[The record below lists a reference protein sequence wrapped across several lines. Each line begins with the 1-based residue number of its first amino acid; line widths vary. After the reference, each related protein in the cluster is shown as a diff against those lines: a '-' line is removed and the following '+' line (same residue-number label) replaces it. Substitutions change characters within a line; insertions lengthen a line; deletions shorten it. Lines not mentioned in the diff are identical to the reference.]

1 MPNELTL
8 TATWGRDPL
17 PAGGD
22 GQLAYLLIDLTAEAA
37 QQAVAGPA
45 LPLNLALVLDHSGSM
60 SGPKLQHLKEAVGRV
75 VDQLSPQDTLSV
87 TVFDEKA
94 KLLVPAQTV
103 TDRAALHTLVGSL
116 REAGGTQMS
125 SGLRMG
131 LDEVRQNAGPNV
143 VSRILL
149 LTDGQTWGDADQ
161 CVALAAEAGQAG
173 IPISAFGVGA
183 EEDWSVSL
191 LDRIAEASG
200 GQSDYIAQP
209 ADTIASFRKTVQT
222 MQATAVQRA
231 TLTLQ
236 LSAGVNARALYR
248 ITPMI
253 ARLKPEADSTGA
265 VSVPLGDI
273 GRDAAVSVLFEL
285 TLPPRRPGQY
295 RIARAVAH
303 YAVPGAED
311 AARQVDQDILLTFVV
326 GLPSSPGN
334 PRVMNIVEKATAF
347 RLQTRALEEA
357 EVGHIAEASRN
368 LRSAATR
375 LLSLGEADLAQQA
388 EQEAERLERKGQMS
402 PGGTKKLT
410 FATRKLG
417 SEDMP
422 AETAAPASPPASA
435 PTASAAPAS
444 ASAPVEPAA
453 PVSVP
458 TESATPLVLAP
469 VPAPVENAAPV
480 APAPV
485 PAPVESPPPA
495 AQEVPTQRV
504 GAPSTAGES
513 EVPTQRVG
521 GSDDTPAEVPTQRVG
536 GALDSAAP
544 GSATPP
550 PSEPTSGG

>member
-453 PVSVP
+453 PVNEP
-458 TESATPLVLAP
+458 TASATPLVLAP

-521 GSDDTPAEVPTQRVG
+521 GSDDTPVEVPTQRVG

>member
-22 GQLAYLLIDLTAEAA
+22 GQLAYLLLDLTADVQVAA
-37 QQAVAGPA
+37 SGAG

-60 SGPKLQHLKEAVGRV
+60 SGPKLQHLKEAVTRV

-94 KLLVPAQTV
+94 KLLVPTQQV
-103 TDRAALHTLVGSL
+103 TDREALHALVGSL

-125 SGLRMG
+125 SGLRTG
-131 LDEVRQNAGPNV
+131 LDEVRKGAGPNV

-149 LTDGQTWGDADQ
+149 LTDGQTWGDAEA
-161 CVALAAEAGQAG
+161 CVTLAAEAGQAG

-191 LDRIAEASG
+191 LDRMAEASG
-200 GQSDYIAQP
+200 GQADYIAQP

-231 TLTLQ
+231 ALTLQ
-236 LSAGVNARALYR
+236 LSAGVSARTLYR

-253 ARLKPEADSTGA
+253 ARVKPQPDSAGA
-265 VSVPLGDI
+265 INVTLGDI
-273 GRDAAVSVLFEL
+273 GRDAPVSVLFEL

-295 RIARAVAH
+295 RIARAVVQ
-303 YAVPGAED
+303 YEVPGSGAGGQQ
-311 AARQVDQDILLTFVV
+311 ADQDILLNFVA
-326 GLPSSPGN
+326 GLPSSAGN

-357 EVGHIAEASRN
+357 EVGNIEGASRN

-422 AETAAPASPPASA
+422 AETAAA
-435 PTASAAPAS
+435 PTDAALPAAAPAATVTANS
-444 ASAPVEPAA
+444 TPVETPAA
-453 PVSVP
+453 PAGSP
-458 TESATPLVLAP
+458 PPPETPRQAP
-469 VPAPVENAAPV
+469 VIPPIESVVPDVPPQNLDLGGPSP
-480 APAPV
+480 APAPL
-485 PAPVESPPPA
+485 PAETGTSVLSD
-495 AQEVPTQRV
+495 VGTQRM
-504 GAPSTAGES
+504 
-513 EVPTQRVG
+513 G
-521 GSDDTPAEVPTQRVG
+521 GDNG
-536 GALDSAAP
+536 GASGP
-544 GSATPP
+544 ATPP
-550 PSEPTSGG
+550 LSGASGSE